1 MDSEV
6 VLFLREPVPRATL
19 QPALAESFGI
29 APDTPL
35 VVGYPQGFA
44 LGISVP
50 SGGGAAARQAAA
62 SLSKRLGTAV
72 LLEQYNEE
80 AHWLLFHPGT
90 PQPREVEII
99 ELRYGLDV
107 A

>member
-1 MDSEV
+1 MDAEV
-6 VLFLREPVPRATL
+6 VLFLRKPVPAAAL

-29 APDTPL
+29 PPDLPL

-50 SGGGAAARQAAA
+50 CSSEQFARRAAKRLA
-62 SLSKRLGTAV
+62 SRLGTEV
-72 LLEQYNEE
+72 LLEPGGRE
-80 AHWLLFHPGT
+80 AHWLLFRPEV
-90 PQPREVEII
+90 PQPVEVEII